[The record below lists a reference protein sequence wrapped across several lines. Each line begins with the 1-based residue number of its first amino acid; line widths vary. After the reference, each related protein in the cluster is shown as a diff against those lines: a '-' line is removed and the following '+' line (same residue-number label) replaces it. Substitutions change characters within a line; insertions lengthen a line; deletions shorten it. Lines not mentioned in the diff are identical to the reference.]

1 MTVKYTFRILSFA
14 TSQPISRTD
23 KTSASGH
30 QYCKYPHYELIDLTH
45 FDINQFKYDHL
56 PAVQGNQPID
66 ADLRDF
72 GSESFDRLQEHIIGA
87 ECLVIDWDDG
97 KPGSIQAV
105 SNFLKERGIPFVRI
119 NSKSHGL
126 KKDKHGIAERCHFYI
141 VTSRFLPVAER
152 TSYQYKL
159 DNLLVRELSDWMQSD
174 SCVDHHFAKN
184 PSQFIYG
191 CVRAQTPEHEVYT
204 GNINID
210 TYLDSINDPELDFM
224 PEDKTKTARTKP
236 ATVRAAAQVRQETPQ
251 QPASQPAQRDT
262 PAVSTVNPV
271 NPDYSAETLIK
282 ALNQMDPRVFNTRS
296 DSSLFDKL
304 SVELGD
310 FRETTS
316 VYLSF
321 ISGCVSAGIPFHIVD
336 EWCRRDPDYDTS
348 GDNASRLSNCQS
360 YSGQDRR
367 KFYKIY
373 KAYTRAFQI
382 EDVLTPAQQH
392 FDQLDIWMRRGFTP
406 SFMPYDKNGKKV
418 KTKLTTTDIESL
430 LDAMSRDPH
439 TDLYLD
445 MSTAERVCRSSSFNF
460 SNERELQAVIFY
472 TLFEQLGYKEVTDR
486 VINHAITKFFSSH
499 QDNTVSRFL
508 AKQGI
513 SADKWDGVSRIDG
526 LFTDILG
533 LNTDEVQT
541 PEFLRASSR
550 YLMTAMLEISHY
562 SVIEGRA
569 PQVEILPIFYSAV
582 GGVGKNTLIS
592 ALCFD
597 EETAGEFH
605 TTLDPCDFNTKSV
618 RDVYIDCGGCI
629 LAELGDVPF
638 SKVDIVRKLK
648 YKLSEKSVKY
658 SVKFEMFNQKQ
669 IRHFMYIATTNDNN
683 FLNVTFGGVERR
695 FDVINFDH
703 DVIDA
708 INTKLKPV
716 MTQIWCEAMHIYET
730 EGLQY
735 KEMDAILKTGVIAK
749 AHSITEEEEEAIG
762 LIIDRKESE
771 QVTAD
776 ANIREIHISTA
787 ELHDELSQSAETRKI
802 TKAVI
807 RKVLTDR
814 GYSANKIPQKIRY
827 FELTV
832 SNGTWKTTGQKR
844 VYSRTVKR
852 EELQSI
858 RARAEAFKP
867 SSNYIFTTM
876 TGGQNEIR

>member
-1 MTVKYTFRILSFA
+1 MTVKNTFRILSFA
-14 TSQPISRTD
+14 TSQPCSRTD
-23 KTSASGH
+23 KTSAQGH

-56 PAVQGNQPID
+56 PAIQGNQPID

-72 GSESFDRLQEHIIGA
+72 GSESFDRLKDHIIGC

-97 KPGSIQAV
+97 KDGSNKAV
-105 SNFLKERGIPFVRI
+105 EEYLRARGISFVRI
-119 NSKSHGL
+119 NSRSHGL
-126 KKDKHGIAERCHFYI
+126 KKDEHGIADRSHFYL
-141 VTSRFLPVAER
+141 VTSRLLPVDER
-152 TSYQYKL
+152 TQYQYKL
-159 DNLLVRELSDWMQSD
+159 DNLLQRDLSDWMQSD

-184 PSQFIYG
+184 PAQFIYG
-191 CVRAQTPEHEVYT
+191 FVRGITPGHEVYT

-210 TYLDSINDPELDFM
+210 TYLDSLNDPTLDVL
-224 PEDKTKTARTKP
+224 PAPQKTKKP
-236 ATVRAAAQVRQETPQ
+236 ASAKTSITPQVRQEASQ
-251 QPASQPAQRDT
+251 QPASQPAQIVT
-262 PAVSTVNPV
+262 PAVSTPDA
-271 NPDYSAETLIK
+271 DYSTETLIK
-282 ALNQMDPRVFNTRS
+282 ALNQIDPRVFNTRS

-304 SVELGD
+304 SAELGD
-310 FRETTS
+310 FRESTA

-321 ISGCVSAGIPFHIVD
+321 ISGCVSAGIPFHVVD
-336 EWCRRDPDYDTS
+336 EWCRRDADYDTS
-348 GDNASRLSNCQS
+348 GDNSSRLSNCQA

-382 EDVLTPAQQH
+382 EDILTPAQQH
-392 FDQLDIWMRRGFTP
+392 LDQLDIWMQRGFNP
-406 SFMPYDKNGKKV
+406 SFNPYDKNGKKV
-418 KTKLTTTDIESL
+418 KTKLTTSDIESL

-439 TDLYLD
+439 TELYLD
-445 MSTAERVCRSSSFNF
+445 MSTAERVCRSSSFKF
-460 SNERELQAVIFY
+460 SNEREMQAVIFY
-472 TLFEQLGYKEVTDR
+472 TLFEQLGYKEVPDR

-499 QDNTVSRFL
+499 RDNTVSRFL

-550 YLMTAMLEISHY
+550 YLMTAMLESAHY

-569 PQVEILPIFYSAV
+569 PKVEILPIFYSAV

-648 YKLSEKSVKY
+648 YKLSEQSVKF

-683 FLNVTFGGVERR
+683 FLNTTFGGVERR

-735 KEMDAILKTGVIAK
+735 KELDTILKTGVIAK

-787 ELHDELSQSAETRKI
+787 ELHDELCQSAETRKI

-814 GYSANKIPQKIRY
+814 GYSANKTPQKIRY
-827 FELTV
+827 FELSV
-832 SNGTWKTTGQKR
+832 PNGTLKTTGQKR
-844 VYSRTVKR
+844 VYSRKVRR
-852 EELQSI
+852 EELHSI